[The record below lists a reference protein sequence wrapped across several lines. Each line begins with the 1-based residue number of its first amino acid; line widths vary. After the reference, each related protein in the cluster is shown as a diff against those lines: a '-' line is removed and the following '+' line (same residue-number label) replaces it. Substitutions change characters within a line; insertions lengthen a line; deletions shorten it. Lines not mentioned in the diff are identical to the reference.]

1 MGDEV
6 SVVEKTQEEAAQG
19 VKEAQFSLGQMY
31 ERGEVDGTENY
42 KEAEAWYK
50 KAAEQGSGEASYA
63 LFNLYNSS
71 ENDLTADDAEKVK
84 LLTEASQQEFEDQS
98 YAEFTLGSYYLY
110 GECGLEV
117 NFEEAWKLIKSAADH
132 GNDGA
137 ARFCYDNSVY
147 TENDPA
153 DFPIWKKQSFGSGYL
168 VKKEISPERDHIG
181 NTFYSCEYVCPD
193 CGKQMF
199 KSKVRG
205 EDKGVALILAE
216 DGVHPFGRVFYCPDC
231 AKVYATCGLGHLK
244 DGDCYMLEGEAAA
257 KSFTDN
263 MDSAFA
269 RPAKY

>member
-1 MGDEV
+1 MGDEI

-19 VKEAQFSLGQMY
+19 IKESQFLLGQMY
-31 ERGEVDGTENY
+31 ERGEVDGTDNY

-50 KAAEQGSGEASYA
+50 KAAEQGSADASYA
-63 LFNLYNSS
+63 LFNLYNSK
-71 ENDLTADDAEKVK
+71 ENDITADDAEKVS
-84 LLTEASQQEFEDQS
+84 LLKAACEQEFEDQS

-110 GECGLEV
+110 GECGLDV
-117 NFEEAWKLIKSAADH
+117 DYAEAWKLIKSAADH

-137 ARFCYDNSVY
+137 AKFCYDNSVY
-147 TENDPA
+147 TESSSEDL
-153 DFPIWKKQSFGSGYL
+153 PIWKRQSFGTGYL

-216 DGVHPFGRVFYCPDC
+216 DGAHGFGRVFYCQDC

-244 DGDCYMLEGEAAA
+244 DGECYMLEGEPQA
-257 KSFTDN
+257 KAFTDN
-263 MDSAFA
+263 MDATFA